1 MSLPK
6 EERRNATKLYN
17 KMTIAELQNISSA
30 VPWLE
35 YINTVLAPTI
45 VVCFII
51 SSFIKNNEDISEF
64 YLVILLLF
72 RLAILFKKMLVS
84 KFPAILIGIL

>member
-72 RLAILFKKMLVS
+72 RLAILF
-84 KFPAILIGIL
+84 